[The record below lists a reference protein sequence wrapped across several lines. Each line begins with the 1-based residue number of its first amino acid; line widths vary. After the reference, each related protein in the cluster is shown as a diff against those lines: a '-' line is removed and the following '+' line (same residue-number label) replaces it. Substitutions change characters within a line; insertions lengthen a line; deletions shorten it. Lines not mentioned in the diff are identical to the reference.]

1 MQRLA
6 GAEGK
11 LVPAPIDCQG
21 CPLAKHRLKVVNGN
35 GPANA
40 RIVAVGEAPGEQED
54 KQGRGFVGESGQ
66 ILRGYMRQV
75 GIDPDSVFYLNC
87 CRCRPPGNRKPTAKE
102 IAACLPYLIDDI
114 RRVNP
119 NLILT
124 LGGPALCTLWQKANI
139 TQVRGSIL
147 QNPDTGIKLLAAYH
161 PMAISHEWGR
171 EPEMLADLAKAKVES
186 ASPDI
191 PDDHTEVVFLTTI
204 EEVQWFRDWLF
215 ELAPTLESLS
225 IDCETTGLSYLNDE
239 ILCMAF
245 TPVRGRDFRGV
256 GYAVPILQKEA
267 TDFWGDDLQRV
278 INLLQEIFGG
288 PFSFTGQNCFT
299 PDTRVLTADLRW
311 IPIGELKV
319 GDTLASF
326 DEHNTCHQRR
336 RWRVGTVT
344 AIARRVAPISRV
356 TFEDGSVLK
365 ITDDHPLLVRNAVN
379 TGTRLVWKTLRQ
391 MSRHCPHLVAKAIDP
406 WEDDTSYTAGW
417 LAGIFDGEG
426 CLAAGRGHVLTVSQC
441 LGPVLDRIK
450 AALTDKGFNWR
461 AYLMPGKKETHHDA
475 ERLDIGTAGIRNRG
489 GGATQR
495 QIIRFLGQIRPT
507 RFLDKWYI
515 HALSFYTHPVAIRRI
530 HGIGQHEVV
539 NITTTTGTFV
549 AEGFATHNCKFDQK
563 FIERAHGETSGLNPD
578 VRTAFGFRFRRT
590 AGDRTALDFD
600 TMLGF
605 HLLHEE
611 KPHSLEYQRSLFT
624 TMSYYEAEVRD
635 QTANKIRM
643 ADAENETLWQYNA
656 SDTDCTG
663 RLTVVHKE
671 AIDRE
676 PKLRWLLDN
685 ISLPLH
691 DFCRRMELR
700 GALIDRERFDAL
712 CADYGRRIVDAEARL
727 LQYHPLFNYRSDD
740 QLRLV
745 LFKDLKLPRVDV
757 KTKASKGCEACQM
770 GFCEDHDGTGAEAL
784 QAIREKMRA
793 QKKTPHP
800 ILDVLQELSSLT
812 KLKGTYLDGSG
823 GKKKGML
830 PHITRDGR
838 IHTDYRID
846 GTETGRLSSSP
857 NMQNIPKSDKDPEFR
872 KLFIAPPGCV
882 FLEAD
887 WSQLEL
893 RILAYV
899 AGDKS
904 LIAMLESGV
913 DVHTRMARLIWP
925 DVDPDLDD
933 ATWEKP
939 HKDLRDRTKGF
950 NFGVGYG
957 ITAHTVAKRFG
968 MTMAEA
974 EKMIGM
980 YLRILPSLP
989 VYFHDRRRELIL
1001 TGGGETVLG
1010 RRRRIAGLQT
1020 FRNSFT
1026 YKKQIGHI
1034 QRQLYNFPIQSPGS
1048 DIHSLGSIRL
1058 DTDDWL
1064 LEDLPVPGGMHPRAC
1079 IVQSVHDSVGME
1091 AVARDVDDPA
1101 LLETARYIKETLE
1114 EIPRTLLG
1122 WKLPVELKAGPSW
1135 GEPLR
1140 QLDKEGNWKDLTAKA
1155 S

>member
-1 MQRLA
+1 M
-6 GAEGK
+6 
-11 LVPAPIDCQG
+11 PAPLDCQG

-66 ILRGYMRQV
+66 ILRGYMKQI
-75 GIDPDSVFYLNC
+75 GIDPEQVYWLNC
-87 CRCRPPGNRKPTAKE
+87 CRCRPLGNRKPTAKE
-102 IAACLPYLIDDI
+102 IMACLPYLIDDI
-114 RRVNP
+114 RRINP

-239 ILCMAF
+239 ILSISF
-245 TPVRGRDFRGV
+245 TPVRGRDFWGV
-256 GYAVPILQKEA
+256 GYAMPLLQKGA
-267 TDFWGDDLQRV
+267 ADYWGDDLQQV
-278 INLLQEIFGG
+278 LNLLQEIFGG
-288 PFSFTGQNCFT
+288 PFSFAGQNF
-299 PDTRVLTADLRW
+299 
-311 IPIGELKV
+311 
-319 GDTLASF
+319 
-326 DEHNTCHQRR
+326 
-336 RWRVGTVT
+336 
-344 AIARRVAPISRV
+344 
-356 TFEDGSVLK
+356 
-365 ITDDHPLLVRNAVN
+365 
-379 TGTRLVWKTLRQ
+379 
-391 MSRHCPHLVAKAIDP
+391 
-406 WEDDTSYTAGW
+406 
-417 LAGIFDGEG
+417 
-426 CLAAGRGHVLTVSQC
+426 
-441 LGPVLDRIK
+441 
-450 AALTDKGFNWR
+450 
-461 AYLMPGKKETHHDA
+461 
-475 ERLDIGTAGIRNRG
+475 
-489 GGATQR
+489 
-495 QIIRFLGQIRPT
+495 
-507 RFLDKWYI
+507 
-515 HALSFYTHPVAIRRI
+515 
-530 HGIGQHEVV
+530 
-539 NITTTTGTFV
+539 
-549 AEGFATHNCKFDQK
+549 KFDQK
-563 FIERAHGETSGLNPD
+563 FIERAHGETSGLSPD
-578 VRTAFGFRFRRT
+578 VRTAFGFRFRRIDR
-590 AGDRTALDFD
+590 DRTALDFD

-635 QTANKIRM
+635 QTANKIHM
-643 ADAENETLWQYNA
+643 AEADNEVLWQYNA

-663 RLTVVHKE
+663 RLAVVHKE

-727 LQYHPLFNYRSDD
+727 LQYHPPFNYRSDT
-740 QLRLV
+740 QLRQV

-757 KTKASKGCEACQM
+757 KTKGAKACEACQM

-784 QAIREKMRA
+784 EAIREKMRS

-823 GKKKGML
+823 GQKKGML
-830 PHITRDGR
+830 PHIARDGR

-846 GTETGRLSSSP
+846 GTDTGRLSTSP
-857 NMQNIPKSDKDPEFR
+857 NLQNIPKPDKDPEFR

-913 DVHTRMARLIWP
+913 DVHTSMARKIWP

-933 ATWEKP
+933 ATWEKL

-968 MTMAEA
+968 MTIAAA

-1020 FRNSFT
+1020 FRNSMT

-1064 LEDLPVPGGMHPRAC
+1064 LEDLPVPGGTHPRAC
-1079 IVQSVHDSVGME
+1079 CIQSVHDSVGME

-1101 LLETARYIKETLE
+1101 LLETARYIKATME
-1114 EIPRTLLG
+1114 EIPQTLLG
-1122 WKLPVELKAGPSW
+1122 WKLPVELKWGPSW
-1135 GEPLR
+1135 GEPMR
-1140 QLDKEGNWKDLTAKA
+1140 QLDKEENIKDLTAKA